1 MSGSAVVVGTFDGVH
16 TGHRRLLEL
25 AREHQPGAGVV
36 AVTFWPHPVSVIR
49 PGAEPKLLTDPVQRE
64 LLLRRAGADEVVVVP
79 FSTEVSRWSP
89 AEFVDRVLRPLDPV
103 RVLVGEGFTFGHR
116 ASGSAT
122 TLAELL
128 GEAVVVESV
137 PLASHDGAP
146 ASSTRIRAALAEGDL
161 ALATTL
167 LGRPYC
173 FRGVVVMGDQRGREM
188 GFPTANLL
196 VPESMAVPADGIY
209 AGWMDVPE
217 GPDAGRHAAAI
228 SVGTNPT
235 FDGVQHRVEANV
247 IGRTDL
253 QLYGLEVAVEFTAWI
268 RGQVRY
274 TGVADLVTQ
283 IRLDV
288 ARIRE
293 VLGV

>member
-25 AREHQPGAGVV
+25 AREHQPGARVV

-79 FSTEVSRWSP
+79 FSTEVSHWSP

-161 ALATTL
+161 ALTTTL

-173 FRGVVVMGDQRGREM
+173 FRGVVVVGDQRGREM

-274 TGVADLVTQ
+274 TGVEDLVTQ